1 MSDKLRIIKK
11 YANRRLYDTEAS
23 CYITK
28 DDIKKYV
35 VTGIK
40 FKVVN
45 AQSGEELTRPVLMS
59 IIFDEEIMGVPL
71 FSDEALRSMII
82 FSGSPL
88 RSSFSGFIE
97 QMLPMLER
105 FQPDLASETDSKPRQ
120 KINEQ
125 YASLQGMLLGNAF
138 SEFANRSI
146 EMMIKANPAMA
157 GFAPGKKDPKP
168 EEES

>member
-1 MSDKLRIIKK
+1 MNGPERIIKK

-23 CYITK
+23 RYITK

-35 VTGIK
+35 VTGIR
-40 FKVVN
+40 FKVVS
-45 AQSGEELTRPVLMS
+45 AQSGEELTRSVLMS
-59 IIFDEEIMGVPL
+59 IIFDEQVMGVPL

-97 QMLPMLER
+97 QMLPLIER
-105 FQPDLASETDSKPRQ
+105 FHPELAAAPDSKSRQ

-146 EMMIKANPAMA
+146 EMMMKANPAMA
-157 GFAPGKKDPKP
+157 GFAGKDDDKP
-168 EEES
+168 EGKS

>member
-1 MSDKLRIIKK
+1 MNDKVRIVKK

-23 CYITK
+23 RYITK
-28 DDIKKYV
+28 DDIKNYV

-45 AQSGEELTRPVLMS
+45 AQSGDDLTRPVLMS

-71 FSDEALRSMII
+71 FSDEALRSIII

-105 FQPDLASETDSKPRQ
+105 FHPELASEPDSKAKQ
-120 KINEQ
+120 KINDQ
-125 YASLQGMLLGNAF
+125 YATLQGMLLGNAF

-146 EMMIKANPAMA
+146 EMMIEANPAMA
-157 GFAPGKKDPKP
+157 AFRSSKDEAKTKKG
-168 EEES
+168 S

>member
-1 MSDKLRIIKK
+1 MTGQPRIIKK
-11 YANRRLYDTEAS
+11 YANRRLYDTKES
-23 CYITK
+23 RYITK
-28 DDIKKYV
+28 DDIKRYV
-35 VTGIK
+35 VTGVK
-40 FKVVN
+40 FKVVH
-45 AQSGEELTRPVLMS
+45 AQSGDELTRTVLMS

-71 FSDEALRSMII
+71 FSDEALRSIII

-88 RSSFSGFIE
+88 RGSFSGFIE

-105 FQPDLASETDSKPRQ
+105 FQPELSGEEGNKSRQ

-146 EMMIKANPAMA
+146 EMMMQANPAMA
-157 GFAPGKKDPKP
+157 GMTGRKKDAPP
-168 EEES
+168 EEKD